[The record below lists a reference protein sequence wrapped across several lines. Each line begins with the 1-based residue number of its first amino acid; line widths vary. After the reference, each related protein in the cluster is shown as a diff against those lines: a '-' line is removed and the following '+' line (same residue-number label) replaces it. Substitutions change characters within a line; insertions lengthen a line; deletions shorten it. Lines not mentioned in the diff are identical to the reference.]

1 MYPSINSLLLQISLS
16 YFPHNQTFN
25 PCGCRWELN
34 CFWFPSSLSQRHLLK
49 PTDSLIC
56 VLHPSTPLYWTGVDD
71 SELYH
76 KLGHATY
83 IQNEITPM
91 WRRAKKENR
100 ACCSQ
105 KWTVISEKS
114 APAVSAFTDA
124 GKWWSVTVQRKLTC
138 RSSTRLSHSSCS
150 SLRSTS
156 ESSWSRNTSM
166 LQFLF
171 HGFSTLVAGV

>member
-25 PCGCRWELN
+25 PWGCRWKLN

-91 WRRAKKENR
+91 WRRAKKENTER
-100 ACCSQ
+100 VVHRNGRSFLRRVLPLCQPPLMQASGGRWLFRGSLLVGLLPDCHTAPAHHWGLRLRAPGAETPACCS
-105 KWTVISEKS
+105 
-114 APAVSAFTDA
+114 
-124 GKWWSVTVQRKLTC
+124 
-138 RSSTRLSHSSCS
+138 SCF
-150 SLRSTS
+150 
-156 ESSWSRNTSM
+156 M
-166 LQFLF
+166 DFL
-171 HGFSTLVAGV
+171 L